1 VSHRLD
7 KLEPSGLD
15 PEQREL
21 YDAIAGGPRAQ
32 GPRLFALVDDSG
44 RLEGPFN
51 AMLLSPPLGAALQ
64 ALGAAVRYRSQL
76 PDRARE
82 IAILIVAHSES
93 SAFEVYAHE
102 AVGRQAG
109 LTDAELDA
117 LRARHVEALDV
128 FADRHERVIARATWA
143 LATRGDLT
151 ESEYLQARDVI
162 GATALFE
169 LTTLAG
175 YYRTLALQ
183 LRVFAVAVPGT

>member
-7 KLEPSGLD
+7 KLEPAALD

-32 GPRLFALVDDSG
+32 GPRLFALADAAG

-93 SAFEVYAHE
+93 SEFEVYAHE
-102 AVGRQAG
+102 AVGRSAG
-109 LTDAELDA
+109 LTGTELGA
-117 LRARHVEALDV
+117 LRARRIEALDAFV
-128 FADRHERVIARATWA
+128 DQRERVIARATWA
-143 LATRGDLT
+143 MVTSGDLA
-151 ESEYLQARDVI
+151 ESEYQQARDMI
-162 GATALFE
+162 GAAGLFE
-169 LTTLAG
+169 LTTLVG
-175 YYRTLALQ
+175 YYRALALQ
-183 LRVFAVAVPGT
+183 LRVFAVAVPGE